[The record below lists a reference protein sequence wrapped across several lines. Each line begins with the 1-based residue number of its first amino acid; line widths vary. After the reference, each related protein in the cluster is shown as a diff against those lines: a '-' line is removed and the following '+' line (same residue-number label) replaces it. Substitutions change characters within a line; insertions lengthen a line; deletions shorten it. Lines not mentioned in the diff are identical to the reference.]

1 MKSVIKKTFIA
12 QQHQH
17 TLLHFF
23 TYVEPESWE
32 ITIFLQNYG
41 HVGQTRSAF
50 RPLIILHDC
59 HHQEQLKMNIS
70 F

>member
-1 MKSVIKKTFIA
+1 MKSDIKKTLIA

-32 ITIFLQNYG
+32 ITIFLQNYEP
-41 HVGQTRSAF
+41 R
-50 RPLIILHDC
+50 R
-59 HHQEQLKMNIS
+59 
-70 F
+70 